1 MSPATIPDVIGGTF
15 LSMGL
20 TGRGLLC
27 LAADLGSPK
36 WIRSCCAYRVD
47 VRYSLTANT
56 VT

>member
-47 VRYSLTANT
+47 VRYSLTADT